1 MKTFCQKVFA
11 KRFHFAHNSNHVSHG
26 AIHLIIISPHGAG
39 MLFAVLVR
47 ASRLSVS
54 SRARAI
60 IALSFAEPT
69 RTVAAER
76 VQAQVD
82 CCKRLCFRLFY
93 QQLVS
98 QLVSFCRMDC
108 CEHSRA
114 LVSPWDMELQAD
126 VGSRWCVLSL
136 PLLLLAHCLGSVLPN
151 SVNPSLGTIP
161 HLGTLA
167 DSSVVHSST
176 EFEAH

>member
-82 CCKRLCFRLFY
+82 CCKTFVF
-93 QQLVS
+93 
-98 QLVSFCRMDC
+98 
-108 CEHSRA
+108 
-114 LVSPWDMELQAD
+114 SP
-126 VGSRWCVLSL
+126 VLSAIGL
-136 PLLLLAHCLGSVLPN
+136 TARFILQNGLLRAFKSTGFTMGH
-151 SVNPSLGTIP
+151 GT
-161 HLGTLA
+161 T
-167 DSSVVHSST
+167 S
-176 EFEAH
+176 